1 MRLYA
6 AACALCTLARAVAA
20 DAQDTRD
27 MATLSRRRV
36 ADLAEFPNPLW
47 FGSVQEWIDTQKSD
61 GTWADVNYLSGCPAR
76 RANWPIQEH
85 WNRIIT
91 LAAAWSGASSIAD
104 RKWTNSTTAWDAISN
119 GLDHWF
125 ENDYKPAACLG
136 NGGNAS
142 VFLSVVDL
150 GRVHWAAHVERQ
162 GYGTPQVSHH
172 VSIIR
177 GKILTSLGWIRTAI
191 LIPQLSSTACLLA
204 RDGPLSQDQ
213 RDGCIRLTKRTYD
226 NIDLS
231 YGTGGNLTA
240 ANVVLVLQ
248 SAVSLGLFTHNVTI
262 VESAMKRAFS
272 GMTVRMNPLDPG
284 HDSDSRA
291 QFSNL
296 AMQDGIHKDGSFLQH
311 DGILYNGNYGKDL
324 LNVFIQLEGEAVGTR
339 FAADAATKQ
348 AMSTLIK
355 GNEWM
360 IFTDKN
366 TRQQHWD
373 FNAIG
378 RFVSYPTKDLQASA
392 DINFN
397 VTKLA
402 RAVTD
407 FDGADDVNDTIKRLE
422 SNGTEPLVGNKGFW
436 ASDYMIHR
444 RESFI
449 IGNKML
455 SSRSTTSELVNGAN
469 PLGYHLGQG
478 TLFTYVDGTEYK
490 DIWASW
496 DWNLIPGTTVVRETP
511 ALAAAGPNHRG
522 ARDFVGVVSDGRVGA
537 AVEDYADPSD
547 GHVSYKK
554 AWFYLDDAVLVSVAD
569 VQTRGVGGAPVITVL
584 ENRAK
589 ADGGAFVDGERVPL
603 GTDTKVTGSTLL
615 YGGNGYLAYGAPF
628 DLTLSEGDRTGNWSA
643 ISTSAAGPATVAVF
657 SAYAA
662 VTAPRASYAL
672 FPATSPRKLAQEAQ
686 APTWV
691 PVWGD
696 GVSGAA
702 GQGVL
707 SVVFWPGGGGTV
719 TVGLAEI
726 GWADRGTVRVTAGQP
741 GLFLITGSRE
751 AGSSG
756 GGRLAL
762 AVSAADPTQKRK
774 TATLELLLTRPLG
787 EAQAC
792 GRAVQSKVD
801 LDFVLPTGGM
811 AGSSV
816 EQEAFLHMT

>member
-1 MRLYA
+1 
-6 AACALCTLARAVAA
+6 
-20 DAQDTRD
+20 
-27 MATLSRRRV
+27 
-36 ADLAEFPNPLW
+36 
-47 FGSVQEWIDTQKSD
+47 
-61 GTWADVNYLSGCPAR
+61 
-76 RANWPIQEH
+76 
-85 WNRIIT
+85 
-91 LAAAWSGASSIAD
+91 
-104 RKWTNSTTAWDAISN
+104 
-119 GLDHWF
+119 
-125 ENDYKPAACLG
+125 
-136 NGGNAS
+136 
-142 VFLSVVDL
+142 
-150 GRVHWAAHVERQ
+150 
-162 GYGTPQVSHH
+162 
-172 VSIIR
+172 
-177 GKILTSLGWIRTAI
+177 
-191 LIPQLSSTACLLA
+191 
-204 RDGPLSQDQ
+204 
-213 RDGCIRLTKRTYD
+213 
-226 NIDLS
+226 
-231 YGTGGNLTA
+231 
-240 ANVVLVLQ
+240 
-248 SAVSLGLFTHNVTI
+248 
-262 VESAMKRAFS
+262 
-272 GMTVRMNPLDPG
+272 
-284 HDSDSRA
+284 
-291 QFSNL
+291 
-296 AMQDGIHKDGSFLQH
+296 
-311 DGILYNGNYGKDL
+311 
-324 LNVFIQLEGEAVGTR
+324 
-339 FAADAATKQ
+339 
-348 AMSTLIK
+348 
-355 GNEWM
+355 
-360 IFTDKN
+360 
-366 TRQQHWD
+366 
-373 FNAIG
+373 
-378 RFVSYPTKDLQASA
+378 
-392 DINFN
+392 
-397 VTKLA
+397 
-402 RAVTD
+402 
-407 FDGADDVNDTIKRLE
+407 
-422 SNGTEPLVGNKGFW
+422 
-436 ASDYMIHR
+436 
-444 RESFI
+444 
-449 IGNKML
+449 ML
-455 SSRSTTSELVNGAN
+455 SSRSTNSELVNGAN

-496 DWNLIPGTTVVRETP
+496 DWNLIPGTTIVRDTP

-522 ARDFVGVVSDGRVGA
+522 ARDFVGVVSNGRVGA

-554 AWFYLDDAVLVSVAD
+554 AWFYLGDAVLVSVAD
-569 VQTRGVGGAPVITVL
+569 VHTRGMGGAPVITVL

-726 GWADRGTVRVTAGQP
+726 GWADRGTVRVTAGHP

-751 AGSSG
+751 AGASG
-756 GGRLAL
+756 GGRLTL

-816 EQEAFLHMT
+816 KQEAFVHMT